1 MINQTPW
8 SSFITIRRK
17 FIDSAHQSV
26 TDRFADTNTKNQ
38 GELATI
44 EEKNRQLE
52 KRNKALEE
60 SLATNEEK
68 FRVEKL
74 RNKALEEALV
84 TKEEEFVMAE
94 EL

>member
-1 MINQTPW
+1 VW
-8 SSFITIRRK
+8 
-17 FIDSAHQSV
+17 
-26 TDRFADTNTKNQ
+26 NTQGRWKNQ
-38 GELATI
+38 GELATV

-52 KRNKALEE
+52 KKNKALEE